1 MKVIK
6 LFQLKEYKS
15 SKGES
20 VKKFDPDNPEYYH
33 LVRSDMFRGGY
44 AILVNYPIDKPNSKR
59 LSKWLYTDEVQV
71 EWVKTFNFEGLTLTT
86 ERVTK

>member
-20 VKKFDPDNPEYYH
+20 VRKFDPDNPEYYR
-33 LVRSDMFRGGY
+33 LVRSDTFRGGR
-44 AILVNYPIDKPNSKR
+44 AILVDYPIDIPNSKR
-59 LSKWLYTDEVQV
+59 MSKWLYSDEVHV